1 MVQGSR
7 STHPSL
13 SDRGSSLAYLALALL
28 LAACSPF
35 PKEVKKEVQNQPS
48 FAAIQSK
55 PSVYRH
61 RPVMLGGTILYAKH
75 RKHGTYLEVLEQEL
89 NAYDRPIPSDK
100 TGGRFLVGTSSLL
113 DLKVYSRGR
122 DITIVGRVVGSQPGR
137 IGERPYTYPLIAA
150 TDIHLWREHVEDD
163 HWKDPR
169 VEWGWGYP
177 GMDWGMGWPMMPPMT
192 FW

>member
-1 MVQGSR
+1 MGKRRLVSPLLMR
-7 STHPSL
+7 RRRLIPL
-13 SDRGSSLAYLALALL
+13 LLLALL

-35 PKEVKKEVQNQPS
+35 PSELKKQVQGQPS
-48 FAAIQSK
+48 FAALRSK

-61 RPVMLGGTILYAKH
+61 RPVMLGGTILYAKQ
-75 RKHGTYLEVLEQEL
+75 RNRGTYLEVLEEEL

-113 DLKVYSRGR
+113 DLNVYGRGR
-122 DITIVGRVVGSQPGR
+122 EITIIGQVVGAQPGR

-169 VEWGWGYP
+169 VEWGWGHP